1 MKGNG
6 RNMEKQEEA
15 LCETIDDF
23 IDRYGDMVYRVVL
36 QHMRHEADSQDVLQD
51 TFVKILYTK
60 RPVFENIN
68 KEKAWV
74 LRIAMNTCKDR
85 WKYERIRKTVELKDQ
100 YGSEETYTPLTI
112 LPYVKQLPQKYR
124 DVIYLF
130 YYEEYSVRE
139 IASIL
144 GKKEATI
151 LTWLRRARKR
161 LKVMLE
167 GSDLYEEL

>member
-51 TFVKILYTK
+51 TFVKILYAK
-60 RPVFENIN
+60 RPVFDDIY

-100 YGSEETYTPLTI
+100 YGNEEMYTPLTI

-130 YYEEYSVRE
+130 YYEEYSVKE

-161 LKVMLE
+161 LKLMLE